1 MANHVA
7 SASIAEDTK
16 KLSRNYNLGSL
27 ALYVFP
33 SVFTIVFIAI
43 YQIVDGLFIS
53 NLCSEL
59 AVTSTELYY
68 PVLSLFISVGVMLGT
83 GANTLMIKA
92 LAEDN
97 KEKANSIFTTS
108 IIIGVIVSVTLST
121 LLLIFAQPIM
131 RFLGATDATIG
142 YLQPYYQVLTLCG
155 LLIVFQT
162 YGGTVAIGVGKSVTS
177 AVLIVIGGILNC
189 LLDFVFMY
197 YLNMGVFGAAIA
209 TVIGYAVTVIYIT
222 YYSFFSKNGVYSF
235 KFKSFNIKRIGKIC
249 TVGLGEFITNFAAGI
264 TSFILNQEALSL
276 GGDSAVAAISVLLYI
291 QFLGISVFSGIGLA
305 IQPLFSY
312 HYGKGNIKE
321 RQKIFRLSL
330 LLVCIVGIVVTV
342 LLSIFRAQFVDWFFD
357 DDIVNKL
364 DPFSL
369 TFSGTYFIIPA
380 MFFVGLNMF
389 SEILFTGFAD
399 GITAAALSILR
410 TIVLFIA
417 SIYIMSSIFGING
430 LWASWTVAEMV
441 SLVLSIIMVII
452 KNKRFH
458 YIK

>member
-1 MANHVA
+1 MENKVGPAT
-7 SASIAEDTK
+7 IAKDTK

-59 AVTSTELYY
+59 AVTATELYY
-68 PVLSLFISVGVMLGT
+68 PVLSLFISVGVMLAT

-92 LAEDN
+92 LAEND
-97 KEKANSIFTTS
+97 KEKADSIFTTS
-108 IIIGVIVSVTLST
+108 IIIGVIILVILST
-121 LLLIFAQPIM
+121 ILLVFQEPIM
-131 RFLGATDATIG
+131 RFLGATDITIG
-142 YLQPYYQVLTLCG
+142 YLQPYYQVLTLGG

-189 LLDFVFMY
+189 ILDFVFMR

-222 YYSFFSKNGVYSF
+222 YYSFFSKKGVYSF
-235 KFKSFNIKRIGKIC
+235 KFKCFNIKRIGKIC

-264 TSFILNQEALSL
+264 TSFILNQRALSL
-276 GGDSAVAAISVLLYI
+276 AGDSAVAAISVLLYI